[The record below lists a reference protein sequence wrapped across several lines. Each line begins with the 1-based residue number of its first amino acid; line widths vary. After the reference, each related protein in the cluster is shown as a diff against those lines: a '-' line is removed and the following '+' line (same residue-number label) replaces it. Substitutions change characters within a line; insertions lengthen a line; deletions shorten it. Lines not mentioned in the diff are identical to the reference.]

1 MASIQTGIQLA
12 DNFTAPLMHIISSVN
27 MAVSHM
33 EELNNT
39 MNANVDTASY
49 EGIRSELSQARAAAT
64 NLSQEL
70 SNINTPAATAA
81 RSVSQIGNEIQENT
95 QNQQRFNQGLQSGV
109 TSAKTFVSA
118 IAGLSVVRSVISTIT
133 GQLDAAMNR
142 MDTMSNYSRAMT
154 AISGDADVAGASL
167 ERLKEITKGTAY
179 GLDTAASSV
188 QNFVTR
194 GLGVASSVDQ
204 MKKWADAVAFYGNG
218 TNEQLA
224 NVTDALGKMLSKG
237 KVEMDQLD
245 RLTDAGINAVGIY
258 AQATKRST
266 ASVQND
272 LSKGKI
278 SAQNF
283 ITTVSTA
290 FTEGTNG
297 VLNISG
303 AAKEAGGTW
312 ATSIA
317 NAKAAVTRGLISL
330 IDGIN
335 EGLTNAG
342 FGTILDGVT
351 DFGAAA
357 ENVLNKLGNSASTII
372 GLLGPPLNILR
383 SAGTFIAEN
392 WDDLIPII
400 GGVAAAVIAYNGVLT
415 IYNATQTVSNTL
427 AAISTARSAIKA
439 GATLAE
445 AAATKTATGAQ
456 VGLNAA
462 LLACPWTW
470 LIIALAAVVAGLIYV
485 YKEFGSLKIML
496 MVFQQIFMTMWENF
510 LYCLTLVEVKV
521 AEFVAK
527 FKTGFYTMGQGIVSV
542 LAWMKADALAII
554 QDMVNGAID
563 LVNTLINT
571 VNKIP
576 GVSFEGVQRVTF
588 GTDAQIQAQAA
599 DAAAKAN
606 IENYAQQQQE
616 NVDIV
621 KQWSDD
627 YYAKIG
633 AKQQKRE
640 AAIDKAMTEQA
651 KLEQKS
657 KNPSVDKYKNYKLP
671 DNSLNPAIAKNTSDT
686 AKNTAKTANAVA
698 VTAEDLKYLRELA
711 EVETVNRFTTAKITV
726 NQTNHNTINKDMDLD
741 GVTEHLR
748 STMEEQMLASA
759 QGVY

>member
-1 MASIQTGIQLA
+1 MVTLASIQTGIQLA

-49 EGIRSELSQARAAAT
+49 EGIHSELSQARAAAT

-204 MKKWADAVAFYGNG
+204 MKKWEDAVAFYGNG

-258 AQATKRST
+258 AQATKQST

-312 ATSIA
+312 ATTLA
-317 NAKAAVTRGLISL
+317 NAKAAVTRGLVNL
-330 IDGIN
+330 INSIN
-335 EGLTNAG
+335 EGLSRAG
-342 FGTILDGVT
+342 FGTILDGVQQ
-351 DFGAAA
+351 FGAVT
-357 ENVLNKLGNSASTII
+357 ENVLTNIGYSLGTIMGMLAPFI
-372 GLLGPPLNILR
+372 SVLSDGF
-383 SAGTFIAEN
+383 TFIAEN
-392 WDDLIPII
+392 WDNLIPII
-400 GGVAAAVIAYNGVLT
+400 GGATAAVIAYKAAHAGMEMISV
-415 IYNATQTVSNTL
+415 IVQTVAVAYGIEASQVTF
-427 AAISTARSAIKA
+427 
-439 GATLAE
+439 ATV
-445 AAATKTATGAQ
+445 AQ
-456 VGLNAA
+456 YGLNAA
-462 LLACPWTW
+462 MNACPML
-470 LIIALAAVVAGLIYV
+470 LILSFIAAVVAGLIYV

-542 LAWMKADALAII
+542 LTWMKADALAII

>member
-1 MASIQTGIQLA
+1 MVTLASIQTGIQLA

-39 MNANVDTASY
+39 MNTNVDTASY
-49 EGIRSELSQARAAAT
+49 EGIRSELSQASVAAT

-258 AQATKRST
+258 AQATKQST

-290 FTEGTNG
+290 FSEGTNG

-330 IDGIN
+330 INGIN

-342 FGTILDGVT
+342 FGTILDGIT
-351 DFGAAA
+351 SFGTAA
-357 ENVLNKLGNSASTII
+357 ENTLNKLGNYASIVI
-372 GLLGPPLNILR
+372 GLLGPPLNMIR
-383 SAGTFIAEN
+383 EAGTFITDN
-392 WDDLIPII
+392 WSSIAPVVYGVIAALAAYCIIMGIVKGVHLAYVAVTTIATMAQAGFNAALAASPVTWIIIMFSILIGVLVMVANHIAKTGNTATTTFGVI
-400 GGVAAAVIAYNGVLT
+400 CGGVNVVIQFFKNFGLTAANIALAVWEAMKACATNLKVAFGKAISNVQSWFYSLLSTALNVIENICVALNRLPFVEFDYSGISAAADDYAAKAQEAAYN
-415 IYNATQTVSNTL
+415 ADSTQYVSV
-427 AAISTARSAIKA
+427 
-439 GATLAE
+439 AE
-445 AAATKTATGAQ
+445 AATNGLLTFDVYGKDWASKAYKSGAAWGDGISNKVKKVFEGKAVKDKDYSSLLKDNKNNTGA
-456 VGLNAA
+456 
-462 LLACPWTW
+462 T
-470 LIIALAAVVAGLIYV
+470 
-485 YKEFGSLKIML
+485 
-496 MVFQQIFMTMWENF
+496 
-510 LYCLTLVEVKV
+510 
-521 AEFVAK
+521 
-527 FKTGFYTMGQGIVSV
+527 
-542 LAWMKADALAII
+542 
-554 QDMVNGAID
+554 
-563 LVNTLINT
+563 
-571 VNKIP
+571 
-576 GVSFEGVQRVTF
+576 
-588 GTDAQIQAQAA
+588 
-599 DAAAKAN
+599 AN
-606 IENYAQQQQE
+606 
-616 NVDIV
+616 
-621 KQWSDD
+621 
-627 YYAKIG
+627 
-633 AKQQKRE
+633 
-640 AAIDKAMTEQA
+640 
-651 KLEQKS
+651 
-657 KNPSVDKYKNYKLP
+657 
-671 DNSLNPAIAKNTSDT
+671 
-686 AKNTAKTANAVA
+686 NTAKTANALA

-726 NQTNHNTINKDMDLD
+726 NQTNHNNINNDMDLD

>member
-1 MASIQTGIQLA
+1 MVTLASIQTGIQLA

-49 EGIRSELSQARAAAT
+49 EGIRSELSQASVAAT

-142 MDTMSNYSRAMT
+142 MDTMTNYSRAMT

-167 ERLKEITKGTAY
+167 EKLKEITKGTAY

-194 GLGVASSVDQ
+194 GLGVASSVNQ
-204 MKKWADAVAFYGNG
+204 MKKWADAVAFYGDG
-218 TNEQLA
+218 TNEQLT

-258 AQATKRST
+258 AQATNQGT

-278 SAQNF
+278 SAQDF

-290 FTEGTNG
+290 FSEGTNG

-312 ATSIA
+312 ATTLA
-317 NAKAAVTRGLISL
+317 NAKAAVTRGLVNL
-330 IDGIN
+330 INSIN
-335 EGLTNAG
+335 EGLSRAG
-342 FGTILDGVT
+342 FGTILDGVQQ
-351 DFGAAA
+351 FGAVT
-357 ENVLNKLGNSASTII
+357 ENVLTNIGYSLGTIMGMLAPFI
-372 GLLGPPLNILR
+372 SVLGD
-383 SAGTFIAEN
+383 GFTFIAEN
-392 WDDLIPII
+392 WDNLIPII
-400 GGVAAAVIAYNGVLT
+400 GGVTAAVIAYKAAHAGMEMISAIV
-415 IYNATQTVSNTL
+415 QTVAVAYGIEASQVTF
-427 AAISTARSAIKA
+427 
-439 GATLAE
+439 ATV
-445 AAATKTATGAQ
+445 AQ
-456 VGLNAA
+456 YGLNAA
-462 LLACPWTW
+462 MNACPML
-470 LIIALAAVVAGLIYV
+470 LILSFITAVVSGLIYV

-542 LAWMKADALAII
+542 LTWMKADALAII
-554 QDMVNGAID
+554 QDMVM
-563 LVNTLINT
+563 VRLIWL
-571 VNKIP
+571 I
-576 GVSFEGVQRVTF
+576 R
-588 GTDAQIQAQAA
+588 
-599 DAAAKAN
+599 
-606 IENYAQQQQE
+606 
-616 NVDIV
+616 
-621 KQWSDD
+621 
-627 YYAKIG
+627 
-633 AKQQKRE
+633 
-640 AAIDKAMTEQA
+640 
-651 KLEQKS
+651 
-657 KNPSVDKYKNYKLP
+657 
-671 DNSLNPAIAKNTSDT
+671 
-686 AKNTAKTANAVA
+686 
-698 VTAEDLKYLRELA
+698 
-711 EVETVNRFTTAKITV
+711 
-726 NQTNHNTINKDMDLD
+726 
-741 GVTEHLR
+741 
-748 STMEEQMLASA
+748 
-759 QGVY
+759 

>member
-49 EGIRSELSQARAAAT
+49 EGIRSELSQASVAAT

-142 MDTMSNYSRAMT
+142 MDTMTNYSRAMT

-167 ERLKEITKGTAY
+167 EKLKEITKGTAY

-194 GLGVASSVDQ
+194 GLGVASSVNQ
-204 MKKWADAVAFYGNG
+204 MKKWADAVAFYGDG
-218 TNEQLA
+218 TNEQLT

-258 AQATKRST
+258 AQATNQGT

-278 SAQNF
+278 SAQDF

-290 FTEGTNG
+290 FSEGTNG

-312 ATSIA
+312 ATTLA
-317 NAKAAVTRGLISL
+317 NAKAAVTRGLVNL
-330 IDGIN
+330 INSIN
-335 EGLTNAG
+335 EGLSRAG
-342 FGTILDGVT
+342 FGTILDGVQQ
-351 DFGAAA
+351 FGAVT
-357 ENVLNKLGNSASTII
+357 ENVLTNIGYSLGTIMGMLAPFI
-372 GLLGPPLNILR
+372 SVLGD
-383 SAGTFIAEN
+383 GFTFIAEN
-392 WDDLIPII
+392 WDNLIPII
-400 GGVAAAVIAYNGVLT
+400 GGVTAAVIAYKAAHAGMEMISAIV
-415 IYNATQTVSNTL
+415 QTVAVAYGIEASQVTF
-427 AAISTARSAIKA
+427 
-439 GATLAE
+439 ATV
-445 AAATKTATGAQ
+445 AQ
-456 VGLNAA
+456 YGLNAA
-462 LLACPWTW
+462 MNACPML
-470 LIIALAAVVAGLIYV
+470 LILSFITAVVSGLIYV

-510 LYCLTLVEVKV
+510 LYCLTLVEVKA

-542 LAWMKADALAII
+542 LTWMKADALAII

-698 VTAEDLKYLRELA
+698 VTAEDLKYLRDMA
-711 EVETVNRFTTAKITV
+711 EAETINRFTTAKITV

>member
-1 MASIQTGIQLA
+1 MASIRTAVELR
-12 DNFTAPLMHIISSVN
+12 DNFSTVVNTIIASTNMMISS
-27 MAVSHM
+27 M
-33 EELNNT
+33 EEMNRS
-39 MNANVDTASY
+39 MNADVDTSSIESIREYMNQATIAANQLNDAIDDIDASAPARRQ
-49 EGIRSELSQARAAAT
+49 ENFNKTIRQGTNNANDLVSAIKDAVAAYVTIETVKAVFNASDELIQTKSRLDMMNDGLQSTQDLLNMTYVAAQDARGSFSDMADIVARFGNNAKDAFDSSAEVVQFANLIQKSMTIAGASTQEAAAAELQLSQA
-64 NLSQEL
+64 L
-70 SNINTPAATAA
+70 
-81 RSVSQIGNEIQENT
+81 G
-95 QNQQRFNQGLQSGV
+95 SGV
-109 TSAKTFVSA
+109 LRGDELNSIFEQAPNLIQNIADYLNVPIGKIREMAQEGKLTADVVKTAIFASADDINAKFDSMPMTWGQVWTMFQNDALMAFEPVLSKINELA
-118 IAGLSVVRSVISTIT
+118 NNEEFQNSLNSVMNGLSSFATFTLDVFETIVP
-133 GQLDAAMNR
+133 
-142 MDTMSNYSRAMT
+142 
-154 AISGDADVAGASL
+154 I
-167 ERLKEITKGTAY
+167 
-179 GLDTAASSV
+179 
-188 QNFVTR
+188 
-194 GLGVASSVDQ
+194 LG
-204 MKKWADAVAFYGNG
+204 
-218 TNEQLA
+218 
-224 NVTDALGKMLSKG
+224 
-237 KVEMDQLD
+237 
-245 RLTDAGINAVGIY
+245 
-258 AQATKRST
+258 
-266 ASVQND
+266 
-272 LSKGKI
+272 
-278 SAQNF
+278 
-283 ITTVSTA
+283 
-290 FTEGTNG
+290 
-297 VLNISG
+297 
-303 AAKEAGGTW
+303 
-312 ATSIA
+312 
-317 NAKAAVTRGLISL
+317 
-330 IDGIN
+330 
-335 EGLTNAG
+335 
-342 FGTILDGVT
+342 
-351 DFGAAA
+351 
-357 ENVLNKLGNSASTII
+357 
-372 GLLGPPLNILR
+372 
-383 SAGTFIAEN
+383 FIAEN
-392 WDDLIPII
+392 WDNLIPII
-400 GGVAAAVIAYNGVLT
+400 GGVTAAVIAYKAAHAGMEMISAIV
-415 IYNATQTVSNTL
+415 QTVAVAYGIEASQVTF
-427 AAISTARSAIKA
+427 
-439 GATLAE
+439 ATV
-445 AAATKTATGAQ
+445 AQ
-456 VGLNAA
+456 YGLNAA
-462 LLACPWTW
+462 MNACPML
-470 LIIALAAVVAGLIYV
+470 LILSFIAAVVSGLIYV

-542 LAWMKADALAII
+542 LTWMKADTLAII

-563 LVNTLINT
+563 LINTLINT

-576 GVSFEGVQRVTF
+576 GVSFEGIQRVTF

-671 DNSLNPAIAKNTSDT
+671 DNSLNPAIAKNTADT